1 MSIPTQCMTVNIQIG
16 VWTGHR
22 LDKAASQKV
31 TSDANAAGD
40 AARVNK
46 LLIPKDAMKEITS
59 TASAI
64 RLHFYEKTLPWKDN
78 GDRLLPRA
86 LFMEFMA
93 EHNRLITIFTQARD
107 QFVDTSYPSAR
118 EQAQFRMGELFK
130 AADYPMPSQL
140 RDKFYINLDIDAVTE
155 AQDFRVEMDATT
167 VTQIQA
173 DITAN
178 LQQRMRRAMQD
189 VWQRLAETLGHFAEK
204 MSTDAIFR
212 DSTVKH
218 LDDLI
223 AVLPALNILDDPQ
236 LEALRQEIEGTLTG
250 FRPADLRKDPALRKG
265 VGDDAKAIMARMQGF
280 MAAMGGGA

>member
-1 MSIPTQCMTVNIQIG
+1 MSIPTQCMTVNVQIG

-31 TSDANAAGD
+31 TSEANAATD

-46 LLIPKDAMKEITS
+46 HLIPKDAIKEITA

-86 LFMEFMA
+86 IYFDFMA
-93 EHNRLITIFTQARD
+93 EHNRLAAQFTAARD
-107 QFVDTSYPSAR
+107 QFVDTIYPSAR
-118 EQAQFRMGELFK
+118 EQAAFRMGELFK
-130 AADYPMPSQL
+130 AEDYPPPSSL
-140 RDKFYINLDIDAVTE
+140 REKFYVNLDIDAVTE
-155 AQDFRVEMDATT
+155 AQDFRVDMDAAT
-167 VTQIQA
+167 VAQIQQ
-173 DITAN
+173 DISAT
-178 LQQRMRRAMQD
+178 LQQRMQRAMQD
-189 VWQRLAETLGHFAEK
+189 VWQRLAETLGHFTEK

-236 LEALRQEIEGTLTG
+236 LEMMRQEIEGTLTG
-250 FRPADLRKDPALRKG
+250 FRPADLRKDPALRKS
-265 VGDDAKAIMARMQGF
+265 VGDDAKAIMARMSGF
-280 MAAMGGGA
+280 MTAMGGTV

>member
-1 MSIPTQCMTVNIQIG
+1 MSIPTQCMTVNVQIG

-31 TSDANAAGD
+31 TTDASAAGD

-46 LLIPKDAMKEITS
+46 LLIPKEAMKELTS

-93 EHNRLITIFTQARD
+93 EHNRLVATFTQARD
-107 QFVDTSYPSAR
+107 QFVDVHYPSAR

-155 AQDFRVEMDATT
+155 ASDFRVDMDAST
-167 VTQIQA
+167 VAQIQQG
-173 DITAN
+173 IEAN
-178 LQQRMRRAMQD
+178 LQQRMQRAMQD

-218 LDDLI
+218 LDELV
-223 AVLPALNILDDPQ
+223 AVLPALNILNDPQ
-236 LEALRQEIEGTLTG
+236 LETLRQEIEGTLTG

-280 MAAMGGGA
+280 MTAMGGGA